1 MRIAHFN
8 LIKITIMEYFVFGIF
23 FASFFLGIKHSLD
36 VDHVAAVSTLLLRS
50 QSIKQTI
57 KMAVFWAVGHSLP
70 AGIVTI
76 ILFLMKD
83 VFLSSFLAGF
93 ELLISVMLILIG
105 VITILFETNY
115 LTNIKNKPYHI
126 HFFKKIRSINRVTGQ
141 AEDLK
146 DDSINREP
154 KKPLRFK
161 NNFLAIALIGVL
173 QGLASNDELL
183 ILLAFTLGLNS
194 LSLVLVGII
203 VFSLGV
209 MVGMITW
216 SSLINLPKIKG
227 RQKKIIKWLNVSIAI
242 IAILYGVYI
251 ILGGEGINLI
261 AFSG

>member
-1 MRIAHFN
+1 
-8 LIKITIMEYFVFGIF
+8 MEYFVFGIF
-23 FASFFLGIKHSLD
+23 IASFFLGIKHSLD
-36 VDHVAAVSTLLLRS
+36 IDHVAAVSTLLLRS
-50 QSIKQTI
+50 QSIRRTI
-57 KMAVFWAVGHSLP
+57 KMAIFWAVGHTLT

-105 VITILFETNY
+105 AITILLETNY

-126 HFFKKIRSINRVTGQ
+126 HIFKKTRSINHLNGQ
-141 AEDLK
+141 IEDIK
-146 DDSINREP
+146 DDPINSNP
-154 KKPLRFK
+154 KPYLRLN
-161 NNFLAIALIGVL
+161 NNFLAITLIGVL

-194 LSLVLVGII
+194 LLLVLVGIV

-209 MVGMITW
+209 MVGMIAW

-227 RQKKIIKWLNVSIAI
+227 SQKKIIKLLNISIAI

-251 ILGGEGINLI
+251 LLGGEGINLI
-261 AFSG
+261 AFLG

>member
-1 MRIAHFN
+1 MRIAH
-8 LIKITIMEYFVFGIF
+8 LTIIIITIMEYFVFSIF

-50 QSIKQTI
+50 KSIKRTI
-57 KMAVFWAVGHSLP
+57 KMAIFWAMGHTLT

-105 VITILFETNY
+105 VITILFETNT

-126 HFFKKIRSINRVTGQ
+126 HFFKKIRSIKNVTGQ

-146 DDSINREP
+146 DDSINQ
-154 KKPLRFK
+154 KPRTPFRLK

-194 LSLVLVGII
+194 LSLVLVGIV

-209 MVGMITW
+209 MVGMIAW

-227 RQKKIIKWLNVSIAI
+227 SQKKIIKWLNISIAI

-251 ILGGEGINLI
+251 LLGGEGINLI
-261 AFSG
+261 AFFG

>member
-1 MRIAHFN
+1 
-8 LIKITIMEYFVFGIF
+8 
-23 FASFFLGIKHSLD
+23 
-36 VDHVAAVSTLLLRS
+36 
-50 QSIKQTI
+50 
-57 KMAVFWAVGHSLP
+57 
-70 AGIVTI
+70 
-76 ILFLMKD
+76 MKD

-105 VITILFETNY
+105 VITILFEANF

-126 HFFKKIRSINRVTGQ
+126 HFFKKIRSIKNVTGQ

-146 DDSINREP
+146 DDSINR
-154 KKPLRFK
+154 KPRAPFRLK

-194 LSLVLVGII
+194 LSLVLVGIV

-209 MVGMITW
+209 MVGMIAW
-216 SSLINLPKIKG
+216 SSLMNLPKIKG
-227 RQKKIIKWLNVSIAI
+227 SQKKIIKWLNISIAI

-251 ILGGEGINLI
+251 LLGGEGINLI
-261 AFSG
+261 AFFG